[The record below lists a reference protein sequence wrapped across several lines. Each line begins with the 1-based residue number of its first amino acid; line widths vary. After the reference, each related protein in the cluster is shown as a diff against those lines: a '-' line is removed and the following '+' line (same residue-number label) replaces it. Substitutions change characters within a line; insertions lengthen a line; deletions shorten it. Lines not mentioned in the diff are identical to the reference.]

1 MRIRQKLYNLK
12 VNFKLK
18 VILLCI
24 IIILKMDSNYKKII
38 EHAYT
43 YAGSLQDKGKLATY
57 IPELANVDPS
67 MFGAHMTKI
76 DGTNFGIGDNLQ
88 KFSIQSIAK
97 VLSLTMAYKIL
108 GEKIWKRIDVEPSG
122 TKFDS
127 LLLLE
132 TNNGIPRNPFVNSG
146 AIVICDIL
154 ITHLGNAREE
164 FLGFVRDLS
173 GLPDLIY
180 SDKIADSEKA
190 HGYRNSALCNFI
202 KSFGNIDNEP
212 AEVLDFYFDMCSLE
226 MNCQELSNTFTF
238 LVNGGAKLSNGKKI
252 ISISQSKRINAL
264 MLTCGFYDESG
275 EFAFKVGLPGK
286 SGVGGGIVALYP
298 YSYTIAVWSPRLNPH
313 GNSFKGMKFLEDVT
327 THSELSIF

>member
-1 MRIRQKLYNLK
+1 MNPNY
-12 VNFKLK
+12 K
-18 VILLCI
+18 VII
-24 IIILKMDSNYKKII
+24 ENAYHKTHSLKDN
-38 EHAYT
+38 
-43 YAGSLQDKGKLATY
+43 GKVATY

-67 MFGAHMTKI
+67 MFGVHINALN
-76 DGTNFGIGDNLQ
+76 GNQFGMGNHLD

-97 VLSLTMAYKIL
+97 VLSLTLAYKIL
-108 GEKIWKRIDVEPSG
+108 GESIWKRIDVEPSG
-122 TKFDS
+122 SKFDS

-132 TNNGIPRNPFVNSG
+132 SYNGIPRNPFVNSG

-154 ITHLGNAREE
+154 MTQLSDTKQE
-164 FLGFVRDLS
+164 FLDFVRDLS
-173 GLPDLIY
+173 GLPELCY

-190 HGYRNSALCNFI
+190 HGYRNTALCNFI
-202 KSFGNIDNEP
+202 KSFGNINNEP

-226 MNCQELSNTFTF
+226 MNCQQLAQTFTF
-238 LVNGGAKLSNGKKI
+238 LANGGRKLVDGKKI
-252 ISISQSKRINAL
+252 ISKSKCKRINAL

-298 YSYTIAVWSPRLNPH
+298 GNYAIAVWSPKLNPK
-313 GNSFKGMKFLEDVT
+313 GNSFKGMKLLEDIT

>member
-1 MRIRQKLYNLK
+1 
-12 VNFKLK
+12 
-18 VILLCI
+18 
-24 IIILKMDSNYKKII
+24 MDSNYRSII
-38 EHAYT
+38 EKAYKLT
-43 YAGSLQDKGKLATY
+43 NSLKDEGKLATY

-67 MFGAHMTKI
+67 MFGVHMTKV
-76 DGTNFGIGDNLQ
+76 DGTHFGIGDHLV

-97 VLSLTMAYKIL
+97 VLSLSLAYKIL
-108 GEKIWKRIDVEPSG
+108 GEKIWERIDVEPSG

-132 TNNGIPRNPFVNSG
+132 TYNGIPRNPFVNSG

-154 ITHLGNAREE
+154 ISHLGNAREE
-164 FLGFVRDLS
+164 FLAFVRDLS
-173 GLPDLIY
+173 DLPQLTY

-190 HGYRNSALCNFI
+190 HGYRNTALCNFI
-202 KSFGNIDNEP
+202 KSFGNIKNEP

-226 MNCQELSNTFTF
+226 MNCQQLSYTFGF
-238 LVNGGAKLSNGKKI
+238 LANGGRKLHDGKKI
-252 ISISQSKRINAL
+252 ISKSKCKRINAL

-298 YSYTIAVWSPRLNPH
+298 HNYAIAVWSPRLNPK
-313 GNSFKGMKFLEDVT
+313 GNSFKGMRLLEEVT